1 MSRQFMNDGFRNAPE
16 EKNGGRYVPKV
27 VNPQLLDAGARTG
40 SLERFSDIP
49 DVHLLA
55 GEVHV
60 AAGGSS
66 TRFSVDFVGQS
77 TNGSVGSGYE

>member
-16 EKNGGRYVPKV
+16 EKNGGRHVPKV

-49 DVHLLA
+49 DLHLLA

-60 AAGGSS
+60 AAGLL
-66 TRFSVDFVGQS
+66 
-77 TNGSVGSGYE
+77 YEIQRRLRWAIHQRICWFWL